1 MHRKYQSVRVVSF
14 VETLFQ
20 LLIGVPAGFLCFF
33 VFVFFFFKVD
43 LYYWIGANKWGGLRM
58 SEEVPDRV
66 WWTMLRFI
74 FISFGE
80 QQKII
85 DERQWQQKFLITL
98 AIMLEKKKKLMWM
111 QLRQLGSQGTSQSR
125 RWKQFSSNMRKVTG
139 WELGRNLKY
148 FHKNVSFRR
157 TGLIL
162 PPKREPIT

>member
-98 AIMLEKKKKLMWM
+98 AIMLEKKKSWCECSWDNWDPRELVKVEG
-111 QLRQLGSQGTSQSR
+111 GSSFHLT
-125 RWKQFSSNMRKVTG
+125 
-139 WELGRNLKY
+139 WERSLVENLA
-148 FHKNVSFRR
+148 
-157 TGLIL
+157 GIL
-162 PPKREPIT
+162 SIFIRM